1 MRIVVPVKYVP
12 DIQSDRAFEDCRLV
26 RDPSEGTLNELDEH
40 AVEAALSIIE
50 SLDDDARAASDVVV
64 VTMAGPDADAAVR
77 KTFQMGVDRGV
88 RISDEGLEGSDYAGT
103 ARTLAAAVRRLGD
116 ETPVDLVITGM
127 AALDGLGSV
136 VPVYLAAELGLPQ
149 LTNASELDVD
159 TAARTARVTRDLG
172 HVHEVLEAPLP
183 AVVSVSDH
191 VNQPRYPN
199 FKLIMAARKKPVEE
213 WSLADLDVAAETV
226 GESGARTRT
235 SRAEPRP
242 PRPEAEIVVDKGE
255 GGTAL
260 ADFLIRNE
268 LV

>member
-12 DIQSDRAFEDCRLV
+12 DIQSERTFEDCRLV
-26 RDPSEGTLNELDEH
+26 RDAADGTLNELDEH
-40 AVEAALSIIE
+40 AVEAALSIVE
-50 SLDDDARAASDVVV
+50 SLSEDERAGSEVVV
-64 VTMAGPDADAAVR
+64 VTIAGPDADAAVR
-77 KTFQMGVDRGV
+77 KTYQMGVDRGIRV
-88 RISDEGLEGSDYAGT
+88 SDDALAGSDYTGT
-103 ARTLAAAVRRLGD
+103 ARALAATIRALGE

-159 TAARTARVTRDLG
+159 AAARTARVTRELG
-172 HVHEVLEAPLP
+172 HVREVLQAPLP

-191 VNQPRYPN
+191 ANQPRYPN

-213 WSLADLDVAAETV
+213 WSLADLGLDAAAV
-226 GESGARTRT
+226 GRAGARTRT
-235 SRAEPRP
+235 LSAQ
-242 PRPEAEIVVDKGE
+242 PRPERPEVEIVVDKGE